1 MPAAPPADPMSAEQG
16 AALAEFARAGRAAA
30 RSVSLY
36 PATHPAI
43 QASLARVMAAA
54 RRLIGAA

>member
-1 MPAAPPADPMSAEQG
+1 MATPTHTEPMSAEQS
-16 AALAEFARAGRAAA
+16 AALAEFARTCKAAA

-43 QASLARVMAAA
+43 HGALGRVVNASPAR
-54 RRLIGAA
+54 